1 MSSIDWAQGAIVGIP
16 ATVALATVALLG
28 YMFGCRTRSAG
39 GSNLGS
45 VGPRE
50 LHRAARIACQLE
62 DTIDGLRKQL
72 AEHRNH
78 VVRFKTKVAGA
89 SEFDPNEALA
99 ILSTEA
105 EQVILPT
112 LRLASQLSLAYDE
125 LRQQSQ
131 SLSNFTEGR
140 TDPLTGLGNTPAL
153 EEQLEL
159 ALADCRAG
167 VPASVAI
174 VSVEAPA
181 GIHPGDNAHRE
192 FVKRVADEIEQ
203 CVRDYDYVARLG
215 GAEFAVLMPKTTLAG
230 ARIFGARQRSRFEQ
244 HLSLAGSVGITELA
258 TSDSTQAALSRA
270 DSALY
275 SARATGG
282 SAQYVHTGS
291 FIQADSGLPAKPSP
305 AVAEKQ
311 GSELLVEA
319 QLKVLDI
326 EQALADSPCEEEP
339 QTANLA

>member
-1 MSSIDWAQGAIVGIP
+1 MTGFDWAQSAGVGIP

-28 YMFGCRTRSAG
+28 YMFGRRTRSANE
-39 GSNLGS
+39 SNLGS

-89 SEFDPNEALA
+89 AEFDPSKALA

-112 LRLASQLSLAYDE
+112 LRLASQLSLAYDD

-131 SLSNFTEGR
+131 TLSNFTEGR

-167 VPASVAI
+167 VPGSIAI
-174 VSVEAPA
+174 VSVDAPA
-181 GIHPGDNAHRE
+181 GVHPGDNAHRE
-192 FVKRVADEIEQ
+192 FVKRIADEIEQ
-203 CVRDYDYVARLG
+203 CVRDNDYVARLG

-230 ARIFGARQRSRFEQ
+230 ARIFGARQRARFEQ
-244 HLSLAGSVGITELA
+244 NLNLAGSVGITEFS
-258 TSDSTQAALSRA
+258 TSDTIQAALSRA

-282 SAQYVHTGS
+282 GAQYVHTGS
-291 FIQADSGLPAKPSP
+291 SIQADSGLPAKSSKSAP
-305 AVAEKQ
+305 EKP
-311 GSELLVEA
+311 GGELLVEA

-326 EQALADSPCEEEP
+326 EQALAESECETEP